1 MKLSQGILNE
11 AVDFARQSY
20 LGYEDGQKRYDC
32 AIKLVKQCN
41 LIGAQAGFSK
51 QDLMTA
57 HLSALFLYS
66 GEKFPPVKN
75 EEGGF
80 AVAEKFLTEKEVDVD
95 TIEAIKDCINAVF
108 PPQVPIDMPGQLLCD
123 ALNSFLVE
131 KNNPSPDE
139 LYLNIYGIS
148 SHNQANEK
156 YKGWLNYLENLVF
169 FTNPAK
175 KEFEKA
181 LKKKITWLKKTLSV
195 SAGTEELAI
204 SSESATTPD
213 IFSETKPDRGAATL
227 FRNASR
233 EHIAMLSIVHQKSGF
248 LLSFNSILLSVVLSI
263 LSTKLTE
270 FPHLLVPT
278 VMLVVTCLGTI
289 IFTIL
294 ATKPMIIRN
303 RKDPLARDTFNVM
316 FFGHYV
322 HLDWQEYSNQIK
334 KISNDAENTVEVLSK
349 NIYYQGVVLD
359 KKYRLLLIAYKIFL
373 YGLIISVSAFLISF
387 FQ

>member
-1 MKLSQGILNE
+1 MIPTQELLNNAHSFAKQAYDKLP
-11 AVDFARQSY
+11 
-20 LGYEDGQKRYDC
+20 DGQKFFDF
-32 AIKLVKQCN
+32 AIKLVKQCTV
-41 LIGAQAGFSK
+41 IGGQAGTPK
-51 QDLMTA
+51 QDILA
-57 HLSALFLYS
+57 AQIAALFLFTGKS
-66 GEKFPPVKN
+66 PSADAP
-75 EEGGF
+75 EEGGWGQ
-80 AVAEKFLTEKEVDVD
+80 AGEFLTRNQADNEFLAAVKECMVSVR
-95 TIEAIKDCINAVF
+95 
-108 PPQVPIDMPGQLLCD
+108 PPQLPAAPAGQLLCD
-123 ALNSFLVE
+123 ALNSLLLDKKE
-131 KNNPSPDE
+131 IKTRDIG
-139 LYLNIYGIS
+139 LYIP
-148 SHNQANEK
+148 
-156 YKGWLNYLENLVF
+156 GWEEGTEGSDTSERLAAHLEQLVF
-169 FTNPAK
+169 YTPYAK
-175 KEFEKA
+175 KNYEKSLRKRTA
-181 LKKKITWLKKTLSV
+181 FLRKAKDQPEASEYDIGKPLKDVKTLD
-195 SAGTEELAI
+195 LL
-204 SSESATTPD
+204 D
-213 IFSETKPDRGAATL
+213 QKPDRGAATL

-263 LSTKLTE
+263 LSTKLNDY
-270 FPHLLVPT
+270 PHLLIPT

-334 KISNDAENTVEVLSK
+334 NVSNNVDNTVEVLSK

-373 YGLIISVSAFLISF
+373 YGLVVSVSAFLISF

>member
-1 MKLSQGILNE
+1 MKLTQELLYQAI
-11 AVDFARQSY
+11 DFARQSY
-20 LGYEDGQKRYDC
+20 LDQEGGQKRYNLVL
-32 AIKLVKQCN
+32 KLAKQCN
-41 LIGAQAGFSK
+41 ILGIQGSFAR
-51 QDLMTA
+51 QDLLIA
-57 HLSALFLYS
+57 QLSALFLYA
-66 GEKFPPVKN
+66 GIQIPGGNHED
-75 EEGGF
+75 GGF
-80 AVAEKFLTEKEVDVD
+80 ELAKKFLNENGVDD
-95 TIEAIKDCINAVF
+95 ETIESVKDCLCAVV
-108 PPQVPIDMPGQLLCD
+108 PPQLPINISGQLLCD
-123 ALNSFLVE
+123 SLNSFLVI
-131 KNNPSPDE
+131 KNHCSLDD
-139 LYLNIYGIS
+139 LHFFISGIS
-148 SHNQANEK
+148 SGDEK
-156 YKGWLNYLENLVF
+156 KGKYEGWLNHLENLVF
-169 FTNPAK
+169 FTDPAK
-175 KEFEKA
+175 KEFDKSI
-181 LKKKITWLKKTLSV
+181 KKKVSWLKNNLSV
-195 SAGTEELAI
+195 GENAEELPIAKEKED
-204 SSESATTPD
+204 SPD
-213 IFSETKPDRGAATL
+213 IFSEAKPDRGAATL

-270 FPHLLVPT
+270 FPHLLIPT

-322 HLDWQEYSNQIK
+322 HLDWQEYNKQIK
-334 KISNDAENTVEVLSK
+334 VISNNVESTVEVLSK